1 MYVLPLHTQISL
13 SSIYMLIPYFSLWL
27 FHSKEGMFSLF
38 LYKLIVSFT
47 RTKPTIPSSTNE
59 PTVLRTSLKS
69 TGAQQIAGK

>member
-13 SSIYMLIPYFSLWL
+13 SSIYMLIHYLSFGISLQRRHVL
-27 FHSKEGMFSLF
+27 LVFVQT
-38 LYKLIVSFT
+38 VSFT
-47 RTKPTIPSSTNE
+47 RTKPTISSSTNE